1 MEGGLKKMAYEDR
14 LQMMKQE
21 LSEKQQELEY
31 VTSDVKTVELEE
43 EIRELKHSI
52 NIVSN
57 YGSEQR

>member
-1 MEGGLKKMAYEDR
+1 MAYEDR
-14 LQMMKQE
+14 LQMMKEE
-21 LSEKQQELEY
+21 LSEKQQELEFA
-31 VTSDVKTVELEE
+31 TSDVKEVELEE

>member
-1 MEGGLKKMAYEDR
+1 MAYEDR

-31 VTSDVKTVELEE
+31 VTSDVKEVELEE

-57 YGSEQR
+57 YESEQR

>member
-1 MEGGLKKMAYEDR
+1 
-14 LQMMKQE
+14 MKEE
-21 LSEKQQELEY
+21 LSEKQQELEFA
-31 VTSDVKTVELEE
+31 TSDVKEVELEE